1 MSLCVVIANG
11 TIGLLDLMNSIFR
24 VLNMPQTII
33 TLQYGDFPVFFQENA
48 FLNASKTAKQFNK
61 QARDYLNNEHT
72 VNYLENL
79 KHYAQK
85 DQNQLVITQKGG
97 FSQEQGIW
105 LHPYLA
111 VDFAR
116 WLAVDFAIWCEKQI
130 ENMLHP
136 VIKVYQ
142 QKNAENKSKG
152 LIQKQ
157 EINVIKPNSME
168 QEIPEGMV
176 IIAAKRYQ
184 QLQKIAGLTTFDHI
198 KEIVEEN
205 GGKVLLKSDFEKI
218 KGLLNI

>member
-1 MSLCVVIANG
+1 
-11 TIGLLDLMNSIFR
+11 
-24 VLNMPQTII
+24 MPQTII
-33 TLQYGDFPVFFQENA
+33 TLQYGDFPVFFKENA

-61 QARDYLNNEHT
+61 HARDYLNNEHT

-79 KHYAQK
+79 KYYAQQ
-85 DQNQLVITQKGG
+85 DQNQLVITQKRGL
-97 FSQEQGIW
+97 SPEQGIW
-105 LHPYLA
+105 FHPYVA

-116 WLAVDFAIWCEKQI
+116 WLAADFAIWCEKQI
-130 ENMLHP
+130 ENMLYP
-136 VIKVYQ
+136 VFKACQ
-142 QKNAENKSKG
+142 QKNADNKSKI
-152 LIQKQ
+152 LTQKQ
-157 EINVIKPNSME
+157 EIIAIKPNTME
-168 QEIPEGMV
+168 QKIPEGMV

>member
-85 DQNQLVITQKGG
+85 DQNQLVITQKEGL
-97 FSQEQGIW
+97 SQEQGIW

-116 WLAVDFAIWCEKQI
+116 WLAVDFAIWCERQI

-136 VIKVYQ
+136 VIKVRQ
-142 QKNAENKSKG
+142 QKNAEHKSKE
-152 LIQKQ
+152 LTQKQ
-157 EINVIKPNSME
+157 ENSM
-168 QEIPEGMV
+168 QQDIPEGMV